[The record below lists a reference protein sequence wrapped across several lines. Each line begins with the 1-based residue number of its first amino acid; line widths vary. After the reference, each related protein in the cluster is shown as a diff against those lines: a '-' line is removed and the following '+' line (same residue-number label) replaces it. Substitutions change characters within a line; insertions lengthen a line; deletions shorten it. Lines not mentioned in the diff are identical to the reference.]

1 MRSLSAR
8 HSLLLL
14 ALSSVLGFQSS
25 GWAATPPTKPKA
37 VVAKPAP
44 QPEVPSEL
52 EFAHTLGPAN
62 ASKLQ
67 VLVDRF
73 NVQSASKIRLVHLES
88 TGKPKALNLATPS
101 VVAGFVSQ
109 KSSFKPIYQAMAE
122 SGQKLDTQQLSP
134 DLLVAE
140 LGGGKQPV
148 ALPLA
153 FSTAVLF
160 YDKAAFVK
168 AGLDPESPPKTW
180 QEMQTAAGKLAD
192 AGHSCP
198 YTTSWPTWVHIDN
211 MSALAGEPVVANT
224 KQKELGF
231 NGLPQVRH
239 IARLS
244 AWYKADYFKVF
255 GTRDEAD
262 QHFAKRECA
271 MLTSNSWI
279 QSWLRDVP
287 GLELGIAPLPHDED
301 VYGGRRH
308 TLVDGSSLW
317 VGSGYSKQEYQT
329 VAKFV
334 KFLLAPDIQIEMAR
348 VGNFIPLTKTARSA
362 LQSRLFR
369 DEQQTQTVISNSLN
383 GQGAG
388 QGIRLGSIEPVRA
401 IIEEE
406 LNAVWS
412 NTKPAKTAL
421 DDAVIRSNALL
432 NRLPALKKGL
442 PF

>member
-1 MRSLSAR
+1 M
-8 HSLLLL
+8 
-14 ALSSVLGFQSS
+14 
-25 GWAATPPTKPKA
+25 TKPSSFEPLLWVTFCAGLAFNGYALAAHSSTKAPAPKVSDAKPLA
-37 VVAKPAP
+37 VVP
-44 QPEVPSEL
+44 EL
-52 EFAHTLGPAN
+52 EFAHSLGVTNEAR
-62 ASKLQ
+62 LQ
-67 VLVDRF
+67 ILVDRF
-73 NVQSASKIRLVHLES
+73 NGQSTSKIRLVHLENS
-88 TGKPKALNLATPS
+88 GKPKPLNLATPS
-101 VVAGFVSQ
+101 IVAQFIAQ
-109 KSSFKPIYQAMAE
+109 KSSFKPIYQTLSEA
-122 SGQKLDTQQLSP
+122 GQPLDTKLFSQ

-140 LGGGKQPV
+140 LGGGKQPL

-153 FSTAVLF
+153 FSTPVLF

-180 QEMQTAAGKLAD
+180 QEMQLVAGKLAD
-192 AGHSCP
+192 AGYACP

-211 MSALAGEPVVANT
+211 MSALAGESVAN
-224 KQKELGF
+224 KQRELGF

-244 AWYKADYFKVF
+244 AWFKADYFKVF

-279 QSWLRDVP
+279 QSWLREVP

-369 DEQQTQTVISNSLN
+369 DEQKTQTVIANSLY

-388 QGIRLGSIEPVRA
+388 QSIPLGSIEPVRV

-406 LNAVWS
+406 LNAVWA
-412 NTKPAKTAL
+412 NLKPAKAAL
-421 DDAVIRSNALL
+421 DDAVFRSNALL
-432 NRLPALKKGL
+432 NRLPVLKKGL

>member
-1 MRSLSAR
+1 MTK
-8 HSLLLL
+8 
-14 ALSSVLGFQSS
+14 SSRVAPILWLFFCTGLGFNSDVLGVTGLTKAQS
-25 GWAATPPTKPKA
+25 TKNL
-37 VVAKPAP
+37 VAKSPDVAP
-44 QPEVPSEL
+44 DL
-52 EFAHTLGPAN
+52 EFAHSLGV
-62 ASKLQ
+62 ASEARLQ
-67 VLVDRF
+67 ILVDRF
-73 NVQSASKIRLVHLES
+73 NGQSSSKIRLVHLES
-88 TGKPKALNLATPS
+88 SGKPKPLNLATPS
-101 VVAGFVSQ
+101 VVAQFIAQ
-109 KSSFKPIYQAMAE
+109 KSSFKPIYQALGE
-122 SGQKLDTQQLSP
+122 SGQTLDTKLLSP

-140 LGGGKQPV
+140 LGGGKQPL

-153 FSTAVLF
+153 FSTPVLF
-160 YDKAAFVK
+160 YDKAAFAK
-168 AGLDPESPPKTW
+168 AGLDPESPPNTW
-180 QEMQTAAGKLAD
+180 QEMQVVAGKLAD
-192 AGHSCP
+192 AGHRCP

-211 MSALAGEPVVANT
+211 MSALAGEPVAN

-239 IARLS
+239 VARLS
-244 AWYKADYFKVF
+244 AWFKADYFKIF
-255 GTRDEAD
+255 GSRDEAD
-262 QHFAKRECA
+262 LHFAKRECA

-334 KFLLAPDIQIEMAR
+334 KFLLAPDIQIEIAR

-369 DEQQTQTVISNSLN
+369 DEQKTQTVIASSLN

-388 QGIRLGSIEPVRA
+388 QGIPLGSIEPVRA

-406 LNAVWS
+406 LNAVWA
-412 NTKPAKTAL
+412 NVKPAKAAL
-421 DDAVIRSNALL
+421 DDAVFRSNALL

-442 PF
+442 LF